1 MVVRGEYKLQRFWA
15 SFFGMRAV
23 IGCVHSNRLAV
34 SKKAHC
40 LQLCSSKPHFG
51 QRPCRSIPTGK
62 IIAQEAHRTTSRFP
76 GMAGVFGPN
85 SSFLG
90 VGFLSDLS
98 RSRSDSMYPRCPY
111 LRPIL
116 NSLRLEEFQLIKDFP
131 VLVSYAQ
138 LSSVANKKIGHFD
151 VEAALRRRLAR

>member
-1 MVVRGEYKLQRFWA
+1 WFWA

-23 IGCVHSNRLAV
+23 IGWVHSKRLAV

-40 LQLCSSKPHFG
+40 LQLCNSKPHFG
-51 QRPCRSIPTGK
+51 QRPCRSIPAGK
-62 IIAQEAHRTTSRFP
+62 IMAQEAQRTTSRFP

-90 VGFLSDLS
+90 AGFLSDLS
-98 RSRSDSMYPRCPY
+98 RSRSESMYPRCPY

-116 NSLRLEEFQLIKDFP
+116 NSLRLEEFQSTKDFP
-131 VLVSYAQ
+131 VPLSYAQ
-138 LSSVANKKIGHFD
+138 LSPVANKKKGVVSTKHP
-151 VEAALRRRLAR
+151 